1 MMNVL
6 SAVQSLY
13 KTYSPS
19 GLMDQFRK
27 PTGKIGWLIGQV
39 MASKNKER
47 SQWVL
52 SLLKVQPDDQILEI
66 GFGPGT
72 DIQRVS
78 QHASRGFV
86 AGIDYAEIMV
96 CQARKRNAA
105 AIRAGKV
112 NLQCATASK
121 LPYDDQSFDT
131 VFSINVAQFWDQPLQ
146 VLAEVQ
152 RVLKLGGLVALAVQP
167 RNQGATEE
175 TVRAVGKQL
184 VKHLTDAGFQQIRL
198 ETKSLKP
205 VSVVCALGIKND

>member
-1 MMNVL
+1 MMNFP
-6 SAVQSLY
+6 SAVQSFC
-13 KTYSPS
+13 KIYSPS
-19 GLMDQFRK
+19 GLIGQFRK
-27 PTGKIGWLIGQV
+27 PTGKIGWFVGQV
-39 MASKNKER
+39 MALKNKER

-72 DIQRVS
+72 DIQRIS
-78 QHASRGFV
+78 QKISRGFV

-96 CQARKRNAA
+96 CQASKRNAS

-112 NLQCATASK
+112 KLQCATASK
-121 LPYDDQSFDT
+121 LPYDDQSFDK

-152 RVLKLGGLVALAVQP
+152 RVLKPGGLVAIAVQP
-167 RNQGATEE
+167 RDRGATEE
-175 TVRAVGKQL
+175 TARAVGKKL
-184 VKHLTDAGFQQIRL
+184 VEYLTDAGFQQIRL

-205 VSVVCALGIKND
+205 ISIVCALGIKK

>member
-1 MMNVL
+1 MMSFP
-6 SAVQSLY
+6 SAVQSLW

-19 GLMDQFRK
+19 GLMNQFRK
-27 PTGKIGWLIGQV
+27 PTGKIGWFVGQV
-39 MASKNKER
+39 MALRNKER

-78 QHASRGFV
+78 QQASRGFV

-112 NLQCATASK
+112 KLQCATASK

-152 RVLKLGGLVALAVQP
+152 RVLQPGGLVAIAVQP
-167 RNQGATEE
+167 RDRGAIEE
-175 TVRAVGKQL
+175 TARAVGKEL
-184 VKHLTDAGFQQIRL
+184 VEHLTALGFQQIRL

-205 VSVVCALGIKND
+205 VSIVCVLGIKK

>member
-1 MMNVL
+1 MMSFP
-6 SAVQSLY
+6 SAVQSLW

-19 GLMDQFRK
+19 GLMNQFRK
-27 PTGKIGWLIGQV
+27 PTGKIGWFVGQV
-39 MASKNKER
+39 MALRNKER

-78 QHASRGFV
+78 QQASRGFV

-112 NLQCATASK
+112 KLQCATASK

-152 RVLKLGGLVALAVQP
+152 RVLQPGGLVAIAAQP
-167 RNQGATEE
+167 RDRGAIEE
-175 TVRAVGKQL
+175 TARAVGKEL
-184 VKHLTDAGFQQIRL
+184 VEHLTALGFQQIRL

-205 VSVVCALGIKND
+205 VSIVCVLGIKK

>member
-1 MMNVL
+1 MM
-6 SAVQSLY
+6 SFPSTVQSWCQ
-13 KTYSPS
+13 TYSPS
-19 GLMDQFRK
+19 ALMGQFKK
-27 PTGKIGWLIGQV
+27 PTGKIGWFVGQV
-39 MASKNKER
+39 MALKNKER

-78 QHASRGFV
+78 QKISRGFV

-96 CQARKRNAA
+96 YQASKRNAA

-121 LPYDDQSFDT
+121 LPYGDQSFDK

-152 RVLKLGGLVALAVQP
+152 RVLKPGGLVAIAVQP
-167 RNQGATEE
+167 RNRGATEE
-175 TVRAVGKQL
+175 TARAIGKEL
-184 VKHLTDAGFQQIRL
+184 VENLTAVGFQQIRL
-198 ETKSLKP
+198 EIKSLKP
-205 VSVVCALGIKND
+205 VSVVCALGLKE